1 MRMPP
6 WSKWLDP
13 EKGLNEELLPGLRL
27 ADSSLA
33 CRRPD
38 SSEFGRVWSGLVVCY
53 SVTVFGG
60 VGSSWITSSGFKI
73 WIVKKT
79 LTINRSRT
87 PASLTW
93 RFEA

>member
-1 MRMPP
+1 MCYTPQSTNENASVIEVTR
-6 WSKWLDP
+6 SRQ
-13 EKGLNEELLPGLRL
+13 GQNEELLPGLRL

-73 WIVKKT
+73 
-79 LTINRSRT
+79 
-87 PASLTW
+87 
-93 RFEA
+93 